1 MMRFPLGG
9 GLVLSRKVSNLLRVL
24 GFLLGGTCAVVLALA
39 LLAWARFDGG
49 AAASAIEQYA
59 ITAYQR
65 NLVMAAAPR
74 LTLWPRPELLLQR
87 VTLSEAGR
95 IDIFA
100 HVQQVRLRLGFW
112 ALLAGRLEI
121 RGMVID
127 NASLAVLRER
137 DGRWNIAN
145 LLTAPAP
152 ADPPAWQM
160 ALETTELRQLK
171 LRVID
176 RRDASEALLQGLDAR
191 LHRPAGNTAAALEW
205 QATWRSAAGEVLQLA
220 GEAQVNLARSLD
232 AAQLEQLQ
240 LQFRGEAGGLAGI
253 SGKLRIRGLGWSE
266 RGRQGRIDALSLEGS
281 GAQAQARH
289 EWSLQLP
296 ELTWQ
301 DRRIGGKGLWARI
314 SHRDPT
320 QSGQLELV
328 LPDLLAT
335 AQGFSVSAG
344 RLSGDYQQGALTAA
358 GKLDL
363 AFEARLDEEH
373 GLLKALSGELL
384 LRHPALREGRTR
396 LSLEGQGDWRRVRG
410 AELALT
416 LGQQQQ
422 NLDLQLALHRLQPLQ
437 ARAELRGEDLDIDSL
452 FRPDSLRSLL
462 ALPLAAELTLAARVT
477 LADLQLG
484 SLQWRK
490 LQFPLLLENGRMSIT
505 GLTGA
510 LYDGQFKAD
519 LNLDAGKRQF
529 DTHGEFSSINLGA
542 LRADSAWHVPLAGR
556 ASGSFRLNGSADS
569 AQSLL
574 AGAEGAVRWRLQ
586 PGELQAVDIAHSLR
600 EFAPAVA
607 AGSGS
612 ARSPQTSEQTRFND
626 ISARFV
632 IGEGRWRTDN
642 LQARN
647 AWLAVEGKGEG
658 SLLDADI
665 DLLLRASL
673 LPGVARGDTRDLAA
687 LRGKPLPLRLKG
699 PILQPDIRYDLP
711 LRP

>member
-24 GFLLGGTCAVVLALA
+24 GFLLGGACAVVFALA

-49 AAASAIEQYA
+49 VAASEIEQYA
-59 ITAYQR
+59 KAAYQR

-74 LTLWPRPELLLQR
+74 LTLWPRPELQLQR
-87 VTLSEAGR
+87 LTLSEAGR

-121 RGMVID
+121 RGLVIE
-127 NASLAVLRER
+127 NASLAALRER
-137 DGRWNIAN
+137 DGQWNVAN

-152 ADPPAWQM
+152 VDPPAWQM
-160 ALETTELRQLK
+160 ALETAELRQLN
-171 LRVID
+171 LRMID
-176 RRDASEALLQGLDAR
+176 RRDASEVLLQGLDAH
-191 LHRPAGNTAAALEW
+191 LHWPAGSTAATLEW
-205 QATWRSAAGEVLQLA
+205 QAAWRSAAGEVLQLA
-220 GEAQVNLARSLD
+220 GESQVSLSRNLD
-232 AAQLEQLQ
+232 AAQLDRFQ
-240 LQFRGEAGGLAGI
+240 LQFRGEAGGLAGM

-266 RGRQGRIDALSLEGS
+266 RGRQGRIDTLSLEGS
-281 GAQAQARH
+281 GAQAQARR

-296 ELTWQ
+296 ELAWQ
-301 DRRIGGKGLWARI
+301 DRRISGKGIWGRA

-335 AQGFSVSAG
+335 GQGFAVSAG

-384 LRHPALREGRTR
+384 LRHPALHEGNTR
-396 LSLEGQGDWRRVRG
+396 ISLEGQGDWRPVRG

-437 ARAELRGEDLDIDSL
+437 ARAELRGEGLDIDSL
-452 FRPDSLRSLL
+452 FKPGGLRSLL
-462 ALPLAAELTLAARVT
+462 GLPLAPELTLAARVA
-477 LADLQLG
+477 LAELQLG
-484 SLQWRK
+484 GVHWRK
-490 LQFPLLLENGRMSIT
+490 LQFPVLLENGRLSIT
-505 GLTGA
+505 GLSGA
-510 LYDGQFKAD
+510 LYDGQLKAD
-519 LNLDAGKRQF
+519 LNLDASKRQF
-529 DTHGEFSSINLGA
+529 DARGEFNHIHFGD
-542 LRADSAWHVPLAGR
+542 LRADSAWRVPLAGR
-556 ASGSFRLNGSADS
+556 ASGSFRLNGSADP
-569 AQSLL
+569 AQALL
-574 AGAEGAVRWRLQ
+574 AGAEGAVRWRLE
-586 PGELQAVDIAHSLR
+586 PGALQAVDLAHSLR
-600 EFAPAVA
+600 EFAPAVT
-607 AGSGS
+607 AGSGA
-612 ARSPQTSEQTRFND
+612 ARSPQTDEQTLFDSIN
-626 ISARFV
+626 ARFV
-632 IGEGRWRTDN
+632 IAEGRWRTDN

-647 AWLAVEGKGEG
+647 AWLALEGKGEG

-673 LPGVARGDTRDLAA
+673 LPGVARGETRDLAA

-699 PILQPDIRYDLP
+699 QILHPDIRYDLP